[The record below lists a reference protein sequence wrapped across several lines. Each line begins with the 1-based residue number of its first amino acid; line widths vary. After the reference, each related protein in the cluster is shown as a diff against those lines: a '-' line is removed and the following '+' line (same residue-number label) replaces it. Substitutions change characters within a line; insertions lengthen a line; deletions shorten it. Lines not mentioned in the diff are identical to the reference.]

1 MISWNVFFFTTVNN
15 LRNNILESC
24 LWNVTHIR
32 FHYDCTVC
40 ALSFVITKQISNTA
54 NNWTYCLW
62 DKQYFNFHQRVCMD
76 ALKYLPSVYLCKYNP
91 SILSMWSVGHL
102 KAFSPRSFSWTR
114 TPPNANWHILQ
125 QCIVKCRWMLW
136 LDAPTPRTILF
147 CLHSLSNRNVKSPFC
162 LSII

>member
-24 LWNVTHIR
+24 LWNVT
-32 FHYDCTVC
+32 
-40 ALSFVITKQISNTA
+40 QISNTA

-76 ALKYLPSVYLCKYNP
+76 ALEYLPSVYLCKYNP

-102 KAFSPRSFSWTR
+102 KAFSPRSFSWTC